1 MVSPGWGGWSTL
13 WWVCKLVGWG
23 GGCGIEDAVGCKVDK
38 TGGGG
43 VVGVLAVVRGGGR
56 VGCLCVVLGVWE
68 VVDLGIGGGGIR
80 GGSVSG
86 DDIRKNFMDHLFN
99 DFKQKGIHAFKD
111 DRELPKGEEISPHL
125 YKAIEESRF
134 LIVIFSKNYAFSSW
148 CLRELVKILECK
160 QTQNPKHEVRI
171 VFYDVKPDVV
181 RKEKRSYEEAFGKH
195 EVSNRAEVGKW
206 KEALYWAEPNH
217 WANPNLLYKK

>member
-1 MVSPGWGGWSTL
+1 
-13 WWVCKLVGWG
+13 
-23 GGCGIEDAVGCKVDK
+23 
-38 TGGGG
+38 
-43 VVGVLAVVRGGGR
+43 
-56 VGCLCVVLGVWE
+56 
-68 VVDLGIGGGGIR
+68 
-80 GGSVSG
+80 G

-134 LIVIFSKNYAFSSW
+134 LIVIFSKNYASSSW

-160 QTQNPKHEVRI
+160 QTQNPKHEIRI